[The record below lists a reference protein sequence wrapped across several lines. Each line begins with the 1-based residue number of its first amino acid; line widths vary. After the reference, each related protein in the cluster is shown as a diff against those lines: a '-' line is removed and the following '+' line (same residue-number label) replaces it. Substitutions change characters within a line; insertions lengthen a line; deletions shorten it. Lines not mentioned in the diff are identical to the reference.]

1 MIDFQIYFFLKNE
14 LKLAIE
20 YLQKAIDLDK
30 SFIES
35 SKTDPDFDNIR
46 QTPEFQQLIDSTTL
60 TSYSVERNQ

>member
-20 YLQKAIDLDK
+20 YLQKAIDSDK
-30 SFIES
+30 SLIEF
-35 SKTDPDFDNIR
+35 SKIDPDLDNIR